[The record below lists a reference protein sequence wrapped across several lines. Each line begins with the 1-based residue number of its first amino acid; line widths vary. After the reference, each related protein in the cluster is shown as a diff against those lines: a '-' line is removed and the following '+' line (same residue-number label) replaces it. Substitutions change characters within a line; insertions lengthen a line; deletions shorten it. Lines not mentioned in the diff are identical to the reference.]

1 MHRVP
6 LRNVRPQGYRRGSG
20 RGKVHSPSRSA
31 YSLPGCPRR
40 GGSAKGRWREPRHAT
55 LEVALLSL
63 YRLFLPYTLHPRLR
77 TGIAAG
83 APVPIELMK
92 SLMTELNLVD
102 LTNAYGMSALVRT
115 LPVPFILICFQIE
128 AETR

>member
-1 MHRVP
+1 
-6 LRNVRPQGYRRGSG
+6 
-20 RGKVHSPSRSA
+20 
-31 YSLPGCPRR
+31 
-40 GGSAKGRWREPRHAT
+40 
-55 LEVALLSL
+55 
-63 YRLFLPYTLHPRLR
+63 
-77 TGIAAG
+77 
-83 APVPIELMK
+83 MK